1 MNASTSWA
9 VISALAASAAMAT
22 ANGAFASEGRF
33 EINQDCA
40 LAGCF
45 PGDMAGYPIR
55 ITSSGN
61 YVLVSD
67 LTATLAGLGAIEID
81 AGTVDWI
88 DLDLNGYTVNGG
100 GSCVGT
106 PVSSCTGAIA
116 FTGISFL
123 QPAASDN
130 VLLNLRNGVLRGF
143 SSNGLALVGFVS
155 GGAPLANGSVIENLT
170 VTENAQDGIAVEFE
184 GGMHVVFR
192 DLRLTRNGG
201 RGLGSVATLDGS
213 ADYRNVVAYGNGGSG
228 LAAQHGSTVVGS
240 RLVRNGNVGLVCVGG
255 VGIPVSCTLAM
266 GDTSFSGNAGSA
278 YTIPVL
284 RSMGNIVCIEP
295 SCP

>member
-1 MNASTSWA
+1 MNASIIRSL
-9 VISALAASAAMAT
+9 IGLALASAAIVAIDP
-22 ANGAFASEGRF
+22 ASAAEGRF

-45 PGDMAGYPIR
+45 PGDSAGYPIR
-55 ITSSGN
+55 ITASGN
-61 YVLVSD
+61 YVLVSN

-81 AGTVDWI
+81 AASVDWI
-88 DLDLNGYTVNGG
+88 DLDLNGYTIDGG

-106 PVSSCTGAIA
+106 PVSSCSGAVA

-123 QPAASDN
+123 QPLASDH
-130 VLLNLRNGVLRGF
+130 VLLNVRNGVLRGF
-143 SSNGLALVGFVS
+143 SSNGLALAGFVA

-170 VTENAQDGIAVEFE
+170 ITENAQDGVAVEFE

-201 RGLGSVATLDGS
+201 RGLGSVNSLDGS
-213 ADYRNVVAYGNGGSG
+213 ADYRNIVAYGNGAAG
-228 LAAQHGSTVVGS
+228 LAAQHGSTIVGS
-240 RLVRNGNVGLVCVGG
+240 RFVRNGNIGVVCVGG

-266 GDTSFSGNAGSA
+266 GDTSFSGNVGVA
-278 YTIPVL
+278 YSIPTL
-284 RSMGNIVCIEP
+284 RSMGNIVCIEAA
-295 SCP
+295 CP